1 MIHSLLSPVKILPMA
16 ETDSAVLADMLLF
29 LTGISDRPVR
39 VAVVR
44 DTWPMSAR
52 DEFVTALGTTGAEV
66 FEFTDVQPN
75 PRAADIDRMAAS
87 AELGRCDV
95 VIGIGGGSALDSAK
109 ALAMLAKN
117 GGSLGDYLGSE
128 ATRKISQKGLPLVLV
143 PTTAGT
149 GSEVTKVGV
158 YTADSG
164 RKYTLGSPFLLADAA
179 ILCGRLTASMPPG
192 LTAATGFD
200 ALDHAFESLWNK
212 NATAITKAAARS
224 AAVAVLRTLDGAYDA
239 SLRSDNP
246 FPGDAEIRQQML
258 EASCMAG
265 IAFGITG
272 TAAGHALSFVL
283 SEEWHVPHGAA
294 CAFTIEDI
302 YSFALGDPAN
312 VYELALVARLFF
324 PDESGELELCGRL
337 LGKIRDMKKRMK
349 LPTTFTELGAAVA
362 AGDIPRYFDRAFTD
376 PKMLNQLPPAS
387 PEALYPF
394 LEAMT

>member
-52 DEFVTALGTTGAEV
+52 DEFVTALGTTGGEV

-149 GSEVTKVGV
+149 G
-158 YTADSG
+158 
-164 RKYTLGSPFLLADAA
+164 LCQDA
-179 ILCGRLTASMPPG
+179 R
-192 LTAATGFD
+192 
-200 ALDHAFESLWNK
+200 
-212 NATAITKAAARS
+212 
-224 AAVAVLRTLDGAYDA
+224 
-239 SLRSDNP
+239 
-246 FPGDAEIRQQML
+246 
-258 EASCMAG
+258 
-265 IAFGITG
+265 
-272 TAAGHALSFVL
+272 
-283 SEEWHVPHGAA
+283 
-294 CAFTIEDI
+294 
-302 YSFALGDPAN
+302 
-312 VYELALVARLFF
+312 
-324 PDESGELELCGRL
+324 
-337 LGKIRDMKKRMK
+337 
-349 LPTTFTELGAAVA
+349 
-362 AGDIPRYFDRAFTD
+362 
-376 PKMLNQLPPAS
+376 
-387 PEALYPF
+387 
-394 LEAMT
+394 